1 MHSLYDGRRGGGKG
15 MVDHRQHEPITAA
28 VLAWYDR
35 NRRDLPW
42 RARPGQAADP
52 YLVWLSEV
60 MLQQTTAAVAGR
72 YFAAFVTRWPT
83 LDKLAAAS
91 LDEVLA
97 AWAGLGYYARARNLH
112 ACARMVVQGHGGR
125 FPASEAA
132 LRTLPGIGG
141 YTAAAIAAIAFDIP
155 AAAVDG
161 NVERVIARLDAI
173 ATPLPGAKPL
183 IRAATARLVPDQRA
197 GDFAQALMDLGALIC
212 TPRRPNCPACPLGE
226 HCAGRRLGAPERLPV
241 KGRRDEKPTRF
252 AACFF
257 AERIDGAVLLKRRE
271 ERGLLGG
278 MLEFPSTAWG
288 PAPPSDPL
296 AAAPIAAA
304 WQAVPGQVEHSFTHF
319 HLVLTVHAA
328 MVGAAKAPPDPA
340 WRWMQAAALN
350 RAALPSVMR
359 KVAAHVLS
367 REWRERA
374 AGNRQ

>member
-1 MHSLYDGRRGGGKG
+1 
-15 MVDHRQHEPITAA
+15 MVEHRQHEPIAGA

-42 RARPGQAADP
+42 RAQPGQAADP
-52 YLVWLSEV
+52 YRVWLSEV

-72 YFAAFVTRWPT
+72 YFAAFLTRWPT

-112 ACARMVVQGHGGR
+112 ACARTVVQAHGGR
-125 FPASEAA
+125 FPASEAS
-132 LRTLPGIGG
+132 LRALPGIGR

-161 NVERVIARLDAI
+161 NVERVIARLHAI
-173 ATPLPGAKPL
+173 DTPLPTAKPL
-183 IRAATARLVPDQRA
+183 IGAAAARLVPDHRA
-197 GDFAQALMDLGALIC
+197 GDFAQGLMDLGALIC
-212 TPRRPNCPACPLGE
+212 TPRRPNCPACPLAE
-226 HCAGRRLGAPERLPV
+226 HCAGRRRGAPERLPV
-241 KGRRDEKPTRF
+241 KRRRDDKPTRF
-252 AACFF
+252 GACFV
-257 AERIDGAVLLKRRE
+257 AERIDGAVLLRRRE

-296 AAAPIAAA
+296 AAAPISAA
-304 WQAVPGQVEHSFTHF
+304 WQVVPGQVEHSFTHF
-319 HLVLTVHAA
+319 DLVLTVHAA
-328 MVGAAKAPPDPA
+328 MVGAAKAGPDPA
-340 WRWMQAAALN
+340 WRWMHVAALDE
-350 RAALPSVMR
+350 AALPSVMR

-367 REWRERA
+367 REWR
-374 AGNRQ
+374 GSRQ